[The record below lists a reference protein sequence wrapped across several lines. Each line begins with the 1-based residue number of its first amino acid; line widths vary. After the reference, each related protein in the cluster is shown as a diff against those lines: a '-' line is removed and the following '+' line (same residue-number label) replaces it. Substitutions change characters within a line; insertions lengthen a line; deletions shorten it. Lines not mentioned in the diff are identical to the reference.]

1 MASSPF
7 AHDAVQEAAGSVL
20 DGAEHVLFAA
30 GGVHEQP
37 QRDGQRHFFREEGD
51 LLILAIFGDFE
62 VILFEVGDDALVL
75 VAHGDEEIDQVHV
88 GFDDRPL
95 SLRLL
100 RQRRHGDGG
109 GKQGR
114 HTQRCEFLE
123 RRHVYFP

>member
-1 MASSPF
+1 MSNPR
-7 AHDAVQEAAGSVL
+7 VMGSVTSL
-20 DGAEHVLFAA
+20 
-30 GGVHEQP
+30 
-37 QRDGQRHFFREEGD
+37 REEGD

-62 VILFEVGDDALVL
+62 VILFEVGDDALVF

-95 SLRLL
+95 SFRLL